1 MNQNLFP
8 SDKIF
13 SVSEIN
19 SILKEIIEGTF
30 PTLTIE
36 GEISNYRPNSSGH
49 LYFKL
54 KDSCLKAVHF
64 TCNLNQKMAIKSEFT
79 ESSLFTRRTEI
90 IRFLLQKWKKPE
102 QETF

>member
-1 MNQNLFP
+1 MNQSLFP

-36 GEISNYRPNSSGH
+36 GESSNYRPNRPG
-49 LYFKL
+49 
-54 KDSCLKAVHF
+54 
-64 TCNLNQKMAIKSEFT
+64 
-79 ESSLFTRRTEI
+79 RRYC
-90 IRFLLQKWKKPE
+90 P
-102 QETF
+102 